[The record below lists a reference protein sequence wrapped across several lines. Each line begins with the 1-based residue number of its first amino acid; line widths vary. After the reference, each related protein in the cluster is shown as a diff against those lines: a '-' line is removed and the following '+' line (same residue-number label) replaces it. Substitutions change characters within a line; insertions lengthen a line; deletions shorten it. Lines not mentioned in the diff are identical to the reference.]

1 MVRALRHNAVMHD
14 STSAAAST
22 EAGSSDAQFRR
33 RRELAETSAR
43 GGLGGVF
50 YILGWLVVA
59 YCGGLHRTH
68 PMLASALL
76 ALFVLLAG
84 ARVVLAR
91 RTASEWSAIVRLRAA
106 WWTLFLATAAL
117 WGGLTVWVLTDPRLE
132 AARMA
137 ALVCTVGYATA
148 FVHTFAMRWHYALT
162 GVALLFL
169 PSVILSWTLPDF
181 GGVAF
186 ALSVFLVYLL
196 SALRLSRQQY
206 ERQLLLELALL
217 HQRDLYEKQSRTDAL
232 TALANRREFTFNLE
246 RALDASARLSLL
258 MIDIDHFKLINDRY
272 GHAAGDAVLIAF
284 ADQLREHFDQPGAHL
299 ARLGGEEFGVL
310 LPGVDEDGADA
321 TARALC
327 QRLARAPLAPNAQRG
342 TVTVSIGVG
351 ERRRSRH
358 RSGDE
363 FLADVDRALYR
374 AKAQGRDQVCRTT

>member
-1 MVRALRHNAVMHD
+1 MHER
-14 STSAAAST
+14 TTAEASP

-33 RRELAETSAR
+33 RRELAETAAR

-68 PMLASALL
+68 PLLALAVL
-76 ALFVLLAG
+76 ALFVLLAA
-84 ARVVLAR
+84 ARVVLVR
-91 RTASEWSAIVRLRAA
+91 RTAGEPSAITRLLAE

-117 WGGLTVWVLTDPRLE
+117 WGVLTVWVYTDTRLE
-132 AARMA
+132 GARMA
-137 ALVCTVGYATA
+137 ALVCTVAYATA
-148 FVHTFAMRWHYALT
+148 FAHTYAMRWRYALAGMT
-162 GVALLFL
+162 LLFL
-169 PSVILSWTLPDF
+169 PCAILSWTLPAF

-232 TALANRREFTFNLE
+232 TALANRREFTFTLE
-246 RALDASARLSLL
+246 RALDAGARLSLL
-258 MIDIDHFKLINDRY
+258 MIDIDHFKQINDRY

-310 LPGVDEDGADA
+310 LPGVDEDAADA

-327 QRLARAPLAPNAQRG
+327 QRLARAPLAPGAQRG
-342 TVTVSIGVG
+342 VVTVSIGVG
-351 ERRRSRH
+351 ERRRLRH

-374 AKAQGRDQVCRTT
+374 AKAQGRDQVCRTA